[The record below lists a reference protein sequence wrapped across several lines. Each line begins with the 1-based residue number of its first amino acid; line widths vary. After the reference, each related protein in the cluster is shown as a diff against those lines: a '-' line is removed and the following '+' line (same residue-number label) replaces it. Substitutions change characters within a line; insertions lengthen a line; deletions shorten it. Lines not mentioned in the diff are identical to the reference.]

1 MNANGQENFGSVIYG
16 KQSVI
21 DAGARS
27 CTATVPL
34 TEGRERIEPPSHRS
48 AADYP

>member
-1 MNANGQENFGSVIYG
+1 MNANGQENFGNVIYG

-21 DAGARS
+21 DAGARPG
-27 CTATVPL
+27 AAMPL